1 MKKRPAKPAKSTA
14 ALPSD
19 IKARMQAARIK
30 AGLAAN
36 RELPAL
42 QRDAGRLIVSAQ
54 RTKGYGRQ
62 VVGRI
67 ALDVQRE
74 IPGIAGFSAL
84 NVWRMRVFYA
94 AYVSASEIV
103 SQAVTESSGP
113 PEPFAS
119 LPRAHNLLLLHKP
132 EKPADRSGVPP
143 RPSGMAG
150 RATCWPC
157 KSKPL
162 CTPGRAW
169 RSRISRR
176 PCRRPNP
183 TSPNSS
189 PRTPACLIF
198 PPCATTLTS
207 AWSRTRCAPVVEK
220 FFVESPR
227 SRSHRDQGHLGRRS
241 APSLHPVNP
250 RKKCSTLFEHIYE
263 AGVA

>member
-1 MKKRPAKPAKSTA
+1 MKKRPAKPAKSAA

-19 IKARMQAARIK
+19 IQARMQAARIK

-36 RELPAL
+36 RELLAL
-42 QRDAGRLIVSAQ
+42 HRDAGRLIVAAQ
-54 RTKGYGRQ
+54 RTKSYGRQ
-62 VVGRI
+62 VVEQF
-67 ALDVQRE
+67 ALHVQRGL
-74 IPGIAGFSAL
+74 PGIAGFSAL
-84 NVWRMRVFYA
+84 KVWRVRSFYA
-94 AYVSASEIV
+94 AYVSAAEIV

-119 LPRAHNLLLLHKP
+119 LPWAQNLLLLHKL
-132 EKPADRSGVPP
+132 EKRANRSGVPP
-143 RPSGMAG
+143 RSSGMAG

-183 TSPNSS
+183 TSPNS
-189 PRTPACLIF
+189 PTRTPACLIF
-198 PPCATTLTS
+198 PPCATIPTS
-207 AWSRTRCAPVVEK
+207 AWSRIRCAPMSKSSSWRARAAVLTAIKDTLVEGL
-220 FFVESPR
+220 PR
-227 SRSHRDQGHLGRRS
+227 
-241 APSLHPVNP
+241 AYTPEIFE
-250 RKKCSTLFEHIYE
+250 KKCSTHFEHIYE